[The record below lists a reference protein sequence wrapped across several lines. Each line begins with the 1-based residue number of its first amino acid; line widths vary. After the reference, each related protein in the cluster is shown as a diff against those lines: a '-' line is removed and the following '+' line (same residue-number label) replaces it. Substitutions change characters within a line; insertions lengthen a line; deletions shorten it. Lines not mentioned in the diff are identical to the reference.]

1 MKVFATHSQHMQN
14 SWAKCGPPDAPEFY
28 ATGHQAILDTKD
40 GKTVDFTDL
49 DNYINEMEN
58 SANIL
63 LEKLPN
69 DILNEC
75 KVMLEQFKRI
85 TNADRVATQ
94 CLKNNQLDP
103 ELKTLR
109 QEIKEHEST
118 AMISEFSALL
128 YIDEVIQLYES

>member
-1 MKVFATHSQHMQN
+1 M
-14 SWAKCGPPDAPEFY
+14 
-28 ATGHQAILDTKD
+28 
-40 GKTVDFTDL
+40 
-49 DNYINEMEN
+49 
-58 SANIL
+58 
-63 LEKLPN
+63 
-69 DILNEC
+69 NEC